1 MHFNAIN
8 YLGAVDSLFAG
19 MFINS
24 QPTVML
30 LRQINA
36 EGKIQLE
43 TLRAGWDVARY
54 KVMQAE
60 ASRELS
66 DFL

>member
-1 MHFNAIN
+1 
-8 YLGAVDSLFAG
+8 

-24 QPTVML
+24 QPTLML
-30 LRQINA
+30 LRQINV

-66 DFL
+66 EFL